1 MRVNAVIDRNSAGS
15 TVSSVINSRTWTLRL
30 YCVPPP
36 AAGVAVTLGRPA
48 ANPPHG
54 ASSSIANKILDT
66 KRNMACLTQPCACA
80 ELTQKI
86 GKRHEHRTIRM
97 RGFILCMELAGR
109 SDETVQQHQLPLH
122 EAHQNGRASGWERRR

>member
-1 MRVNAVIDRNSAGS
+1 MRVNAVIDSNSAGS

-48 ANPPHG
+48 ANTPHA

-80 ELTQKI
+80 ATHADDRPTARPPCYPPERL
-86 GKRHEHRTIRM
+86 RH
-97 RGFILCMELAGR
+97 
-109 SDETVQQHQLPLH
+109 LH
-122 EAHQNGRASGWERRR
+122 GSRRAPITSGAADPPSSEERRVGQ